1 MKDTTV
7 LHPIGD
13 TPPKARLLYGID
25 VRDGLRLLE
34 PESVHCVVT
43 SPPYWAL
50 RDYGT
55 AQWVG
60 GDEACAHTVR
70 SASATEGS
78 RKSSTLGGGKK
89 TVGHSKEGYKR
100 VCGRCG
106 AVREDVQVGL
116 EDTPDDYVR
125 GLIDVFREVRRV
137 LRPDGTVWLNLGDTY
152 AQPRGHGKWSPKGD
166 KGDEHGQ
173 RVEGFWA
180 KTGAEDRGLKG
191 KDLVG
196 IPWRVALALQ
206 ADGWWLRN
214 AIIWHKVNA
223 MPSPVQDRFSCTYE
237 HVFLLSKSAH
247 YFFDLDAVRVP
258 HTYGEYGADGGFRP
272 AQQWLSEDG
281 GDHKMDSVDE
291 HLGTSAAPPRKSG
304 RGSYHPGGKNP
315 GDVYSLPTQPFAGSH
330 FACFPEALPERCI
343 RAGTSEHGVC
353 SVCSSPWVRESS
365 REDKQGN
372 STPGG
377 GPKAEESQESREAG
391 GVGRLDGG
399 RRSVAGSTFH
409 NNPRKRAIPDRKMG
423 GWSPT
428 CHCAAGLSRAVVLDP
443 FSGSAT
449 TGRVSV
455 RLGRDYVGV
464 DLNESYLSM
473 AIARVRDDPP
483 PAPVEPPEEGSVLD
497 VFGDDE

>member
-13 TPPKARLLYGID
+13 TPPRARLLYGID

-34 PESVHCVVT
+34 SESVHCVVT

-60 GDEACAHTVR
+60 GDPACAHTVR
-70 SASATEGS
+70 SASATAGS
-78 RKSSTLGGGKK
+78 QRSSTLGGGKK

-116 EDTPDDYVR
+116 EDTPDEYVR
-125 GLIDVFREVRRV
+125 GLVEVFREVRRV
-137 LRPDGTVWLNLGDTY
+137 LRSDGTLWLNLGDTY
-152 AQPRGHGKWSPKGD
+152 VD
-166 KGDEHGQ
+166 KQ
-173 RVEGFWA
+173 QQ
-180 KTGAEDRGLKG
+180 
-191 KDLVG
+191 G

-214 AIIWHKVNA
+214 AVIWHKVNA

-237 HVFLLSKSAH
+237 HVFLLSKSVR

-281 GDHKMDSVDE
+281 SDHKMDSVDE
-291 HLGTSAAPPRKSG
+291 HLGDGAAPPRKSG
-304 RGSYHPGGKNP
+304 RGVYHPGGKNP
-315 GDVYSLPTQPFAGSH
+315 GDFYSLPTQPFAGSH

-353 SVCSSPWVRESS
+353 SVCKSPWVRESS

-399 RRSVAGSTFH
+399 RRAVAGSTFH
-409 NNPRKRAIPDRKMG
+409 NNPRKRSLPDRKVG
-423 GWSPT
+423 GWAPA
-428 CHCAAGLSRAVVLDP
+428 CRCGADVSRAVVLDP

-455 RLGRDYVGV
+455 RLGRDYVGI
-464 DLNESYLSM
+464 DLNESYLPM
-473 AIARVRDDPP
+473 AVSRVRDDPP
-483 PAPVEPPEEGSVLD
+483 PAPAAFPEEGSVLD
-497 VFGDDE
+497 VFGDAG